1 MPKSN
6 TSRAGSAACL
16 HRSGNATSDGDVVFR
31 DTFFGDD
38 GSCHDGAEIAH
49 DVFRPSVRVTGK
61 AVAHGFGGVL
71 KPPDQRPC
79 LGFRHGNRFEITGC
93 QPARPFEREKVVGQ
107 TPDLQPFR
115 LQLRCLDLLVKFNLC
130 RVPAALTQG

>member
-6 TSRAGSAACL
+6 TRAGSAACL
-16 HRSGNATSDGDVVFR
+16 DRSGNAASDGDGVFR
-31 DTFFGDD
+31 DTFFDDD
-38 GSCHDGAEIAH
+38 GSREKDVEIAH
-49 DVFRPSVRVTGK
+49 DVFRSSVRMMGK
-61 AVAHGFGGVL
+61 AAAHGFGGGS

-115 LQLRCLDLLVKFNLC
+115 LQLRCFDLLVKFNLC